1 MMCYAKYHYTV
12 LAKRGRKGPVFYTGR
27 KMKLQDLHE
36 NERQPI
42 LVVMIGLPG
51 SGKSTFIR
59 NNFQGFT
66 IVSSDDII
74 EKMATKDG
82 KTYDEVFQKYVGMA
96 SGQLKRDFKQAV
108 ENNEDIVWDQTN
120 LSKKKRRG
128 ILQKIPDHYKKVA
141 VLVDPPDDVRYERAA
156 GREGKSI
163 PDHVIQSM
171 EKSYQAP
178 SKDEGF
184 DKIIVVND

>member
-1 MMCYAKYHYTV
+1 
-12 LAKRGRKGPVFYTGR
+12 
-27 KMKLQDLHE
+27 MKLKDIINL
-36 NERQPI
+36 NEESDRRPV

-59 NNFQGFT
+59 NNFSGYT

-74 EKMATKDG
+74 ERRAQEEG
-82 KTYDEVFQKYVGMA
+82 KTYNEVFQKYIGMA
-96 SGQLKRDFKQAV
+96 SGQMKQEFRQAV

-120 LSKKKRRG
+120 LTKKKRRG
-128 ILQKIPDHYKKVA
+128 ILNQIPDHYYKVA
-141 VLVDPPDDVRYERAA
+141 VSVDPSDEVRYSRAA
-156 GREGKSI
+156 GREGKTI

-184 DKIIVVND
+184 DKIVVVND